1 MLNRT
6 EKIAALRA
14 PIMADLV
21 IGAAGSTAFAA
32 APAHMASKDAQQSG
46 IHAYS
51 PARADTGIQTPG
63 LIFSRGY
70 YVGRD
75 PDAAIRSQLVRDGW
89 YGTR

>member
-14 PIMADLV
+14 PIMAGLV

-32 APAHMASKDAQQSG
+32 APAHMASKDAPQSG

-51 PARADTGIQTPG
+51 SARANTGIQT
-63 LIFSRGY
+63 L
-70 YVGRD
+70 
-75 PDAAIRSQLVRDGW
+75 A
-89 YGTR
+89 